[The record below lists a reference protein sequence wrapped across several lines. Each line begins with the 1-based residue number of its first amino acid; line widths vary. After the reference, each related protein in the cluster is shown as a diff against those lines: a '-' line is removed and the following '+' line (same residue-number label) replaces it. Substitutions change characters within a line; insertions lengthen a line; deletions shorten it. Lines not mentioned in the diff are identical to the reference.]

1 MTDKEV
7 LDSWKEIAAY
17 LGRSEKTCRRLEKE
31 LGLPVHR
38 LEDTPKARVYAY
50 RDEID
55 SWRQRTQHSEEN
67 SLLSEKK
74 DSRYGLKK
82 LYVAVLTLQGIVI
95 VGVFIRD
102 HLQKNSSS
110 SISSDRPYLA
120 ILYFK
125 NNTGDEKYDFWRS
138 ALCDSFITDL
148 QQSKYV
154 KVLSADQLLSVLR
167 KLKLS
172 EAKSY
177 AHEDL
182 HAVAEESG
190 ADYILQGSLAKAG
203 ETFRVEYSLQ
213 EISSRKILGSER
225 MEGEGEESIF
235 FLVDE
240 LTKKIKADLDLTQ
253 EQIAADLDKEI
264 GVITT
269 QSLEAYKYYCE
280 GRKHLNDGEFEKSIS
295 LMQRAISV
303 DPEFAMAYLSMA
315 NSYARMFYT
324 AELFKYRQ
332 KAFELSERLP
342 DKEKY
347 LIEGEFYRAS
357 EKTAEKA
364 IEAFEKLIALY
375 PDFWLAYRNLAY
387 IYANHFEDWN
397 KTIELLEIVVKN
409 NPSPII
415 MAGLSDAYMC
425 EGRYK
430 DARKAL
436 QKYIHDI
443 SDNAKIQHE
452 IALTYALERNFD
464 RALEQLD
471 KAFSLDPTNYKFT
484 ERRGYVHLF
493 KGEFKK
499 AEEEFAKLLEPKQPM
514 AEVDGLIGMM
524 CLCDLQGRFTEFFEL
539 SEQAVNKSKDM
550 GNWIYELYLLSW
562 QVQHC
567 SRHGQSEKAWEAIEK
582 MRGLSHKKDSLWMD
596 RLLLLTEGV
605 HYVYT
610 GSLKKAAH
618 TADALREVIDQGLNT
633 KEMRRFYFLM
643 GMIDSERG
651 NHSKAIEY
659 CDRAIE
665 LYPAE
670 LYEVDTPILSVFWKA
685 ESLFTMGNLDDA
697 REEFEKIL
705 RMTYGRRNYGSF
717 YAKSFYM
724 LGKIYE
730 QIGNEAK
737 AREHFE
743 EFLDLW
749 KDADFGIA
757 EVEDAKVKLSKM
769 KIT

>member
-1 MTDKEV
+1 MKEREI

-50 RDEID
+50 RDEVD
-55 SWRQRTQHSEEN
+55 SWRQRTQHSEA
-67 SLLSEKK
+67 SALLSEESASKPK
-74 DSRYGLKK
+74 LKK
-82 LYVAVLTLQGIVI
+82 LYVPVFALIGIVI
-95 VGVFIRD
+95 VGVFNRD
-102 HLQKNSSS
+102 RLQKNSTS

-125 NNTGDEKYDFWRS
+125 NNTGDAKYDFWRS

-148 QQSKYV
+148 QQSKYI

-172 EAKSY
+172 EAESY

-182 HAVAEESG
+182 KAVAEESG
-190 ADYILQGSLAKAG
+190 VNCILQGSLAKAG
-203 ETFRVEYSLQ
+203 ETFRIDYSLQ
-213 EISSRKILGSER
+213 EISSGKILGSER

-235 FLVDE
+235 FIVDE
-240 LTKKIKADLDLTQ
+240 LTRKIKADLNLTQ

-280 GRKHLNDGEFEKSIS
+280 GRKYLNDGEFEKSIS

-324 AELFKYRQ
+324 AELFKYRR
-332 KAFELSERLP
+332 KAFELSDRLP

-364 IEAFEKLIALY
+364 IEAFEKLIELY

-387 IYANHFEDWN
+387 IYANHFEDWD
-397 KTIELLEIVVKN
+397 KTIELLEIVVEN
-409 NPSPII
+409 DPTPIV

-425 EGRYK
+425 EGRYR
-430 DARKAL
+430 DAREAL

-443 SDNAKIQHE
+443 SDNAKIQYE
-452 IALTYALERNFD
+452 IALTFALQRNFN

-484 ERRGYVHLF
+484 ERRGYVLLF
-493 KGEFKK
+493 KGELKK
-499 AEEEFAKLLEPKQPM
+499 AEEEFTKLLEPKQPM

-524 CLCDLQGRFTEFFEL
+524 CLCDLQGRFTEFYEL
-539 SEQAVNKSKDM
+539 SDQTVNKSKDM
-550 GNWIYELYLLSW
+550 GNWIYEFYLLSW
-562 QVQHC
+562 QAQHC

-582 MRGLSHKKDSLWMD
+582 MRDLSHKKDSLWMD
-596 RLLLLTEGV
+596 RLLLFTEGV
-605 HYVYT
+605 HYAYT
-610 GSLKKAAH
+610 GALEKAGQ

-633 KEMRRFYFLM
+633 KEMRRFYLLM
-643 GMIDSERG
+643 GLIDCKRG

-659 CDRAIE
+659 YDSAIE

-670 LYEVDTPILSVFWKA
+670 LYEIDTPILSVFRKA
-685 ESLFTMGNLDDA
+685 ESLFTVGNLDDA
-697 REEFEKIL
+697 REGFEKIL
-705 RMTYGRRNYGSF
+705 RMTFGRRNYGSF
-717 YAKSFYM
+717 YAKAFYM

-737 AREHFE
+737 ARAHFE
-743 EFLDLW
+743 KFLELW
-749 KDADFGIA
+749 KDADPGIA
-757 EVEDAKVKLSKM
+757 EIEDAKVRLSEM
-769 KIT
+769 KIS